1 MIADPQK
8 VCKTRKILRPGEG
21 FTCHMLSLSQGGGK
35 IFLRQVFVP
44 LRLFKQGIGKART
57 LLYLRLAKTELKQ
70 VVFTVNNDRRSLL
83 LPIAIRLTPITS
95 LMS

>member
-1 MIADPQK
+1 MGMTAGGETVSAVFDLFRGLFK
-8 VCKTRKILRPGEG
+8 FVAGDLRPVIRDILKLHHHGKLRVGE
-21 FTCHMLSLSQGGGK
+21 
-35 IFLRQVFVP
+35 IRQHRGP
-44 LRLFKQGIGKART
+44 
-57 LLYLRLAKTELKQ
+57 YLAFAYLT